1 MSFNLDP
8 NDPDLAAS
16 AAAEGLFAVAC
27 PHCHAAVS
35 IARDLADLPAACPI
49 CRGHF
54 LVPHPQSPPQPE
66 PQPQPD
72 PEPQPQPQPQPEPQ
86 PQPATSAA
94 AQHTPAGIAEPP
106 PPAGLSAEPA
116 DFLDRLELPEE
127 GPAPIDPAL
136 AVHEA
141 DRTIA
146 TDHGEV
152 TVRRLTR
159 EERSRRRLR
168 RNLVMLLVG
177 LLILMAIVVVL
188 GRP

>member
-54 LVPHPQSPPQPE
+54 LVPHPQRPPQPE
-66 PQPQPD
+66 PQP
-72 PEPQPQPQPQPEPQ
+72 EPQPQPQPEPQ